1 MPMDWPSSTGKGTAP
16 KSRMRWRTS
25 LSASAAV
32 MRRLP
37 VTVAWA
43 GVWMEA
49 VKEAVAKEGP
59 RGAAAREDQ

>member
-1 MPMDWPSSTGKGTAP
+1 MVVV
-16 KSRMRWRTS
+16 R
-25 LSASAAV
+25 AV
-32 MRRLP
+32 EDMA
-37 VTVAWA
+37 VARA